1 MSNETQN
8 ANQNSGGKSLLAQ
21 VREEASK
28 AKREAA
34 KAKLKTLYADY
45 NKATEVLEG
54 IENQI
59 VELLKDVGENEDAVK
74 AMLGSE

>member
-8 ANQNSGGKSLLAQ
+8 TGAKSLLSQ
-21 VREEASK
+21 VRDEAAK

-34 KAKLKTLYADY
+34 KAKLKTLYGDY
-45 NKATEVLEG
+45 NKAVEVVDG
-54 IENQI
+54 IEQQI
-59 VELLKDVGENEDAVK
+59 VELLKTVGEDEAAIK

>member
-1 MSNETQN
+1 MSNENQN
-8 ANQNSGGKSLLAQ
+8 AGAKSLLAQ
-21 VREEASK
+21 IRDEAVK

-45 NKATEVLEG
+45 NKAVDVVAG
-54 IENQI
+54 IEQQI
-59 VELLKDVGENEDAVK
+59 IELLKDVGEDEAAVK

>member
-8 ANQNSGGKSLLAQ
+8 NGAKSLLAQ
-21 VREEASK
+21 VRDEAAK

-34 KAKLKTLYADY
+34 KAKLKTLYTDY
-45 NKATEVLEG
+45 NKAVDVVTG
-54 IENQI
+54 IEQQI
-59 VELLKDVGENEDAVK
+59 VELLKDVGENEAAVK

>member
-1 MSNETQN
+1 MSNE
-8 ANQNSGGKSLLAQ
+8 NQSPKSLLSQ
-21 VREEASK
+21 VREEAAK

-45 NKATEVLEG
+45 NKAVEVVEG
-54 IENQI
+54 IEQQI
-59 VELLKDVGENEDAVK
+59 VDLLKDVGEDEATVK

>member
-1 MSNETQN
+1 MSNE
-8 ANQNSGGKSLLAQ
+8 NQSPKSLLSQ
-21 VREEASK
+21 VREEAAK

-45 NKATEVLEG
+45 NKAVDVVTG
-54 IENQI
+54 IEQQI
-59 VELLKDVGENEDAVK
+59 IDLLKDIGEDEAAVK

>member
-1 MSNETQN
+1 MSNE
-8 ANQNSGGKSLLAQ
+8 NQSPKSLLSQ
-21 VREEASK
+21 VREEAAK

-45 NKATEVLEG
+45 NKAVEVVEG
-54 IENQI
+54 IEQQI
-59 VELLKDVGENEDAVK
+59 VDLLKDVGEDEAAVK

>member
-1 MSNETQN
+1 MSSE
-8 ANQNSGGKSLLAQ
+8 NQTPKSLLSQ
-21 VREEASK
+21 VREEAAK

-45 NKATEVLEG
+45 NKAVEVVEG
-54 IENQI
+54 VEQQI
-59 VELLKDVGENEDAVK
+59 IDLLKDVGENEDVVK

>member
-1 MSNETQN
+1 MSNE
-8 ANQNSGGKSLLAQ
+8 NQSPKSLLSQ
-21 VREEASK
+21 VREEAAK

-45 NKATEVLEG
+45 NKAVDVVTG
-54 IENQI
+54 IEQQI
-59 VELLKDVGENEDAVK
+59 VELLKDVGEDEAAVK

>member
-1 MSNETQN
+1 MSNE
-8 ANQNSGGKSLLAQ
+8 NQSPKSLLSQ
-21 VREEASK
+21 VREEAAK

-45 NKATEVLEG
+45 NKAVEVVEG
-54 IENQI
+54 IEQQI
-59 VELLKDVGENEDAVK
+59 VDLLKDVGESEDAVK

>member
-1 MSNETQN
+1 MSNENQN
-8 ANQNSGGKSLLAQ
+8 AGAKSLLAQ
-21 VREEASK
+21 IRDEAAK

-45 NKATEVLEG
+45 NKSVDVMTG
-54 IENQI
+54 IEQQI
-59 VELLKDVGENEDAVK
+59 IELLKDVGEDEAAVK